1 MENKNMTASS
11 LDPKAALLVV
21 DLQKAILGLPA
32 VHPIDGIV
40 NKAVALAEAF
50 RARSCRSSSSVPT
63 AQHLVALG
71 GRARS
76 ARFLPGGPI
85 SSPSSTGNQ
94 PTTSSPDGRGP
105 PSPALTSRN
114 ISGNPTSRRSALPP
128 APASSR
134 PRGMPM
140 NLASMSRSRL
150 TP

>member
-1 MENKNMTASS
+1 MTASS

-63 AQHLVALG
+63 AQHLVALS

-76 ARFLPGGPI
+76 ARFLPDGPI

-94 PTTSSPDGRGP
+94 PTTSSP
-105 PSPALTSRN
+105 
-114 ISGNPTSRRSALPP
+114 RRTWSAFTGTDLEKYLRQSDVTQVGVS
-128 APASSR
+128 ACHQRRRRVR